1 MTIPRFMIATLAVTA
16 LAACNKAEPRSA
28 QYFAAHLDEARQI
41 VKQCGD
47 DAVRGD
53 ECANADMAV
62 QEADS
67 KARFRKFL
75 GH

>member
-1 MTIPRFMIATLAVTA
+1 MKIHVLLTTA
-16 LAACNKAEPRSA
+16 LTVLTLAACNKAEPRSTL
-28 QYFAAHLDEARQI
+28 YFAAHLDEARQI
-41 VKQCGD
+41 VTQCRDG
-47 DAVRGD
+47 AVQGD

>member
-1 MTIPRFMIATLAVTA
+1 MYIHRIMIAVLVVIT
-16 LAACNKAEPRSA
+16 LAACTKVKPRST
-28 QYFAAHLDEARQI
+28 QYFTAHLDEARQI
-41 VKQCGD
+41 VTQCRDGS
-47 DAVRGD
+47 VRGD